1 MDRILTINNLQTAKL
16 ELQKIGVSRRGIEA
30 MCGKMQNLNIKLCD
44 IEIGAANILKQEM
57 LKLGGDAAVAA
68 GVVEGVLQST
78 DVILMGNRA
87 QLQKLDLSNYH
98 KFHLPDLE
106 VKIKELLKLYSSH
119 QPTLLN
125 CRGKELKLDTT
136 KIMGIL
142 NVTPDSFSDGDRYT
156 DKDKAVEHALQMV
169 REGAEIIDIGGEST
183 RPGAQPVSSAQE
195 LERIIPVLKAIRNK
209 SDAIISIDT
218 NKAEVA
224 KQAILAG
231 ADIVNDISALRFD
244 DKMIDVLNQFPNV
257 PIILMHMQ
265 GTPRNMQKNPHYN
278 DVIQEILTFLQNRI
292 KFCQQNG
299 INKDRIFIDPG
310 IGFGKH
316 YNDNVE
322 ILQKIGEF
330 RSLGVPV
337 LLGASRK
344 SFLKKIYEEKA
355 EKRLSGTL
363 ATTAWASWNKI
374 EIVRVHDVKENFRLL
389 QTLNEIESLT

>member
-78 DVILMGNRA
+78 DVILMGNRV

-299 INKDRIFIDPG
+299 INKDRIIIDPG

>member
-299 INKDRIFIDPG
+299 INKDRIIIDPG

>member
-136 KIMGIL
+136 KIM
-142 NVTPDSFSDGDRYT
+142 
-156 DKDKAVEHALQMV
+156 
-169 REGAEIIDIGGEST
+169 
-183 RPGAQPVSSAQE
+183 
-195 LERIIPVLKAIRNK
+195 
-209 SDAIISIDT
+209 
-218 NKAEVA
+218 
-224 KQAILAG
+224 
-231 ADIVNDISALRFD
+231 
-244 DKMIDVLNQFPNV
+244 
-257 PIILMHMQ
+257 
-265 GTPRNMQKNPHYN
+265 
-278 DVIQEILTFLQNRI
+278 
-292 KFCQQNG
+292 
-299 INKDRIFIDPG
+299 
-310 IGFGKH
+310 
-316 YNDNVE
+316 
-322 ILQKIGEF
+322 
-330 RSLGVPV
+330 
-337 LLGASRK
+337 
-344 SFLKKIYEEKA
+344 
-355 EKRLSGTL
+355 
-363 ATTAWASWNKI
+363 
-374 EIVRVHDVKENFRLL
+374 
-389 QTLNEIESLT
+389 